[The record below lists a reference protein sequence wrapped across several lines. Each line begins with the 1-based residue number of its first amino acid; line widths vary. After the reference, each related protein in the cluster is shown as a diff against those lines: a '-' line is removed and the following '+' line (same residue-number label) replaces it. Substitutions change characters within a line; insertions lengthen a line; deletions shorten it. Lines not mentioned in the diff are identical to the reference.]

1 VVEGH
6 RVGTAAGA
14 AIGRHVDALA
24 GGQAH
29 LQCAGF
35 QRGGAQRAVDL
46 DAFGMTRPGGGGGM
60 QRGYRAAPEADRGG
74 GVRTLPLTEIG
85 PFRLEGALS
94 PRELADWA
102 EAAARGEG
110 WPAYLSHLLDQR
122 RFDEA
127 LARVRERP
135 AVLAELLGLLADPHT
150 SLATRIGIG
159 ALVEDLAGSHALRA
173 AIPQLA
179 TLTLSAWPQTRADAC
194 HYLGMTGDPAVI
206 PAVRQLLDDDQ
217 AEVREIAAETLALM
231 GDVDNPWDEETP

>member
-1 VVEGH
+1 MPHPAFPHPPNARLLIATGCAHCATVLEGLTRLIKMGH
-6 RVGTAAGA
+6 L
-14 AIGRHVDALA
+14 GRLEIINLA
-24 GGQAH
+24 
-29 LQCAGF
+29 
-35 QRGGAQRAVDL
+35 
-46 DAFGMTRPGGGGGM
+46 
-60 QRGYRAAPEADRGG
+60 AAPEADRGG

-217 AEVREIAAETLALM
+217 AEVREIAAETLALL